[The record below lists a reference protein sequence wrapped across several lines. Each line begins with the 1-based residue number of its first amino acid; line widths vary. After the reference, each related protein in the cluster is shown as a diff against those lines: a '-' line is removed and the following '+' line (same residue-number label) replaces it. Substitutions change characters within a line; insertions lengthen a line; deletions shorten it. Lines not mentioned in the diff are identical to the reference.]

1 MMSKILI
8 RFTEKII
15 IITLLIKKKK
25 TILESLELDRTK
37 QSDVGRWRFVP
48 RQQTYQI
55 SSDQMH
61 SNPQVEQSWFLTLRI
76 DALIG
81 ERADWLPP
89 RPCTHNA
96 HKKAHDFF
104 LFLRIVL
111 FIFIVLTYIFIF
123 SSCFLIRIL

>member
-1 MMSKILI
+1 MSKILI

-15 IITLLIKKKK
+15 IITLLIKNKKK

-55 SSDQMH
+55 SADQMH
-61 SNPQVEQSWFLTLRI
+61 SNPQVEQSRFLTLRI

-81 ERADWLPP
+81 ERTD
-89 RPCTHNA
+89 
-96 HKKAHDFF
+96 
-104 LFLRIVL
+104 
-111 FIFIVLTYIFIF
+111 
-123 SSCFLIRIL
+123 